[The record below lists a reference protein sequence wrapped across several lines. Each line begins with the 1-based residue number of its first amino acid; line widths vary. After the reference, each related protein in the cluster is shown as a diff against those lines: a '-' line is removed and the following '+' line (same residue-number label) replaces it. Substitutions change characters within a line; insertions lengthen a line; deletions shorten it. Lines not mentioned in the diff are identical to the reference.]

1 MMGRRQTVRCP
12 AQPNRRRW
20 SRAAFTLI
28 ELLMVITAM
37 TIIAG
42 VIVPQVGSAIDEAKH
57 ATMLNQLHQLQLA
70 IERYQ
75 IEHDGHAPDQL
86 VNHSLPQLISH
97 TNAAGTVGAGGGF
110 PLGPYVRNRLPM
122 NPLND
127 SREVFRS
134 NSAPPANLANRVGW
148 VYHPETGQIWAG
160 LYQGN
165 VPAAPAEN

>member
-1 MMGRRQTVRCP
+1 MGRRQT
-12 AQPNRRRW
+12 RRNFTQ
-20 SRAAFTLI
+20 RAAFTLI

-57 ATMLNQLHQLQLA
+57 ATMLNQLHQLQMA

-75 IEHDGHAPDQL
+75 LEHDGKAPDQL
-86 VNHSLPQLISH
+86 VNRSLPQLINH
-97 TNAAGTVGAGGGF
+97 TNAAGVVGTGGTF
-110 PLGPYVRNRLPM
+110 PLGPYVRNRMPV

-127 SREVFRS
+127 SSEVFRS
-134 NSAPPANLANRVGW
+134 NSAPPANLAQRVGW

-160 LYQGN
+160 LYQGSVPT
-165 VPAAPAEN
+165 VPADGSN

>member
-1 MMGRRQTVRCP
+1 MGRPQALR
-12 AQPNRRRW
+12 NRTGRRP
-20 SRAAFTLI
+20 RRVAFTLI

-37 TIIAG
+37 TILAG

-75 IEHDGHAPDQL
+75 LEHEGHAPDQL
-86 VNHSLPQLISH
+86 VNHTLPQLTSQS
-97 TNAAGTVGAGGGF
+97 NAAGTVGSGGAF
-110 PLGPYVRNRLPM
+110 LLGPYVRNRMPV

-127 SREVFRS
+127 SSDVFRS
-134 NSAPPANLANRVGW
+134 NTAPPTNLANRVGW

-160 LYQGN
+160 LYEGLAP
-165 VPAAPAEN
+165 PASN